1 MKINKAYLFC
11 LLITIMGG
19 FKTSLLAT
27 NYEGVFH
34 KSAVG
39 YKTSISTQVVL
50 VQASQSPF
58 STPLKGEYSDKD
70 KEKECEDGDGRDD
83 DERDQALL
91 LACPNNVISYHSIE
105 SNHRLPDSL
114 PYFFLKKKV
123 PLFLLFHSWKSHL
136 I

>member
-1 MKINKAYLFC
+1 MFIA
-11 LLITIMGG
+11 IIGG

-27 NYEGVFH
+27 NHEGVFH
-34 KSAVG
+34 KSAVW

-58 STPLKGEYSDKD
+58 SNPLNGENSAKD
-70 KEKECEDGDGRDD
+70 KEKELEDGDDCDD
-83 DERDQALL
+83 DERDEALL
-91 LACPNNVISYHSIE
+91 LACPNNVISYQSIE
-105 SNHRLPDSL
+105 SNYRLPGSL
-114 PYFFLKKKV
+114 SYFFLKKKV